1 MSCRTG
7 CGKVRSKVVHLHRPL
22 LDAIRY
28 ATFACG
34 ANSRTGM
41 GVDAVH
47 ASQVTCPKCK
57 DHRS

>member
-1 MSCRTG
+1 M
-7 CGKVRSKVVHLHRPL
+7 RSKVVHLHRPL

>member
-1 MSCRTG
+1 M
-7 CGKVRSKVVHLHRPL
+7 HLNRPL

-34 ANSRTGM
+34 ANSRAGM

-57 DHRS
+57 EKI